1 VSELPET
8 DQELFWRGQFGDE
21 YSARNTGLEIIAANV
36 SLFSNIFAKLPKIN
50 SVIEFGPN
58 IGLNLRALK
67 ILFPGQAQVAVEIN
81 EFASKRLK
89 ESMPE
94 VKVFNT
100 SILEFDHKVL
110 GQGACDLALIKGVLI
125 HINPQQ
131 LPMVYEQL
139 HVSTSKYILICE
151 YYNPK
156 PDAVPYRGHSERLY
170 RRDFAGEM
178 LDNYQD
184 LSLVN
189 YGFAYHRDPS
199 FPQDDITWFL
209 LEKHLETETSC

>member
-1 VSELPET
+1 MSELPET
-8 DQELFWRGQFGDE
+8 DQELFWRGQFGDD

-67 ILFPGQAQVAVEIN
+67 ILFPDQFQVAVEIN

-94 VKVFNT
+94 VGVFNT

-110 GQGACDLALIKGVLI
+110 DQGSCDLALIKGVLI
-125 HINPQQ
+125 HINPMQ

-156 PDAVPYRGHSERLY
+156 PDTVPYRGHSERLY

-209 LEKHLETETSC
+209 LEKH